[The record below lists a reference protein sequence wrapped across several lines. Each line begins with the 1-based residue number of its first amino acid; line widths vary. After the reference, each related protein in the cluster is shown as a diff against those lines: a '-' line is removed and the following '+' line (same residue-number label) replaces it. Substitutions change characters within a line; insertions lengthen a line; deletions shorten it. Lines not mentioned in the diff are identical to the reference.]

1 MQRLIRAGLIA
12 LIFAGITYGSAEV
25 WIRTTILPAVTP
37 ETSVTVLDRNGT
49 LLRAYAV
56 ADGRWRLPVSLPDVD
71 KRYIELLLNFEDK
84 RFYNHNGVDVLSFGR
99 AILQAAVNGRIIS
112 GGSTLTMQV
121 ARLLEE
127 GKTGSYS
134 GKLRQIRLALALE
147 RQLTKPEILTI
158 YLHLAPFGG
167 NIEGVRAASLTYF
180 GKEPGRLTPA
190 QAALL
195 VALPQSPERRR
206 PDRHVAAAEV
216 ARNRVLQR
224 AKINDLL
231 PSDEVTAALQ
241 ETVPDARIPFPILA
255 PHLADRLLEH
265 APSRSIHNTTLD
277 KDLQIALET
286 MVRNHAEAGGKY
298 LSAALIVADHET
310 GEILARVGS
319 PDMFDTTR
327 RGFVDM
333 TMAVRSPGS
342 TLKPLIYGLA
352 FENGIAHPETLVEDR
367 PTSFN
372 GYAPQNFDK
381 QFHGTMTARRALQL
395 SLNIPA
401 VALLDSVGPA
411 QLLARLRRAGAN
423 PILPKGRMIGLAIGL
438 GGVGLTLEG
447 LVTTYAAIARG
458 GQPIHLSSTKSRENI
473 LLQPVLSP
481 NAAWQVGDIL
491 IGTPPP
497 LYGPTHQIAYKTG
510 TSYGYRDAWAIGFDG
525 QHVIGVWMGRADAT
539 PMPGVL
545 GVDVAAPMLF
555 EAFSRLKPTPMALR
569 PPPPSVLTVSN
580 LELPLPLR
588 HFQHGDPLDNP
599 NRPEITFP
607 PDGARLDTGG
617 DTQNTPMVIKLRN
630 GRLPITVLIDGTPIQ
645 LLPWEREVQ
654 WQPTGRGFV
663 SISVI
668 DAIGETDHVQVFLD

>member
-1 MQRLIRAGLIA
+1 MFGGL
-12 LIFAGITYGSAEV
+12 TYGTAEV
-25 WIRTTILPAVTP
+25 WIRTTVLPSVTP
-37 ETSVTVLDRNGT
+37 ETSITVLDRSGT

-56 ADGRWRLPVSLPDVD
+56 ADGRWRLPIALPDVD

-84 RFYNHNGVDVLSFGR
+84 RFYYHSGVDPLSFGR
-99 AILQAAVNGRIIS
+99 AILQAVGNGRIIS

-147 RQLTKPEILTI
+147 RQLTKDEILTV

-180 GKEPGRLTPA
+180 GKEPTRLTPA
-190 QAALL
+190 QSALL

-206 PDRHVAAAEV
+206 PDRHVTAAEV

-224 AKINDLL
+224 AEANGLL
-231 PSDEVTAALQ
+231 PKDEVAAAFQ
-241 ETVPDARIPFPILA
+241 EAVPDARIPFPILA

-265 APSRSIHNTTLD
+265 DPSRSIHSTTLD
-277 KDLQIALET
+277 KDLQLALEA
-286 MVRNHAEAGGKY
+286 MVKNHAEAGGKY
-298 LSAALIVADHET
+298 LSAALIVADYET

-333 TMAVRSPGS
+333 TRAVRSPGS

-352 FENGIAHPETLVEDR
+352 FESGIAHPETLVEDR

-423 PILPKGRMIGLAIGL
+423 PVLPKGRTIGLAIGL
-438 GGVGLTLEG
+438 GGVGLTLEE

-458 GQPIHLSSTKSRENI
+458 GQPIHLSSTESRENI

-555 EAFSRLKPTPMALR
+555 EAFSRLKPTPIALP

-588 HFQHGDPLDNP
+588 HFRHGDPLDNP

-607 PDGARLDTGG
+607 PDGARLDAGS
-617 DTQNTPMVIKLRN
+617 DTQDALMVIKLRN
-630 GRLPITVLIDGTPIQ
+630 GQLPITVLIDGKPIQ

-668 DAIGETDHVQVFLD
+668 DAIGETDHVRVFLD